1 MIKTILHYKNIDK
14 TIGEIHTFFV
24 DKFPLL
30 LIALIVLVLGFF
42 SIKKL
47 KKIAFDYID
56 KKSEDSLASDFLVN
70 LIAFVLT
77 VILIIICLSILG
89 WGHITDKILAGA
101 GITTFIIGFALKDIG
116 ENFLAGILMAFR
128 RPFKVGD
135 LIEIENV
142 KGRVTEMSLR
152 ETIIKTS
159 DGKEV
164 FIPNAMLVKNLLV
177 NHTYDNLLR
186 SEFSISIDNNESTE
200 KALKI
205 IEDILKDFSQ
215 VEKNPAPRVVI
226 DEINNNSIIVRAQFW
241 FKTENVSASASR
253 LRSDIMLKVFKTL
266 LHKGHHVS
274 SDSIQLKSI
283 NEQNQSS

>member
-1 MIKTILHYKNIDK
+1 MSSILLEYKTLNQ
-14 TIGEIHTFFV
+14 TLEEIQHFFIA
-24 DKFPLL
+24 KFPLVIIAIIL
-30 LIALIVLVLGFF
+30 LVIGYFV
-42 SIKKL
+42 IKKL

-70 LIAFVLT
+70 LIAFILT

-89 WGHITDKILAGA
+89 WGHVTDRILAGA

-135 LIEIENV
+135 LIEIESV
-142 KGRVTEMSLR
+142 RGRVTEMSLR

-186 SEFSISIDNNESTE
+186 SEFSISIENNEDTE
-200 KALKI
+200 KAIKV
-205 IEDILKDFSQ
+205 IEDILKSFEK
-215 VEKNPAPRVVI
+215 VEKSPAPRVVI
-226 DEINNNSIIVRAQFW
+226 DEINSSSIIVRAQFW
-241 FKTENVSASASR
+241 FKTENVNASASR

-266 LHKGHHVS
+266 LQKGHNIA

-283 NEQNQSS
+283 NEQNQ

>member
-1 MIKTILHYKNIDK
+1 M
-14 TIGEIHTFFV
+14 
-24 DKFPLL
+24 
-30 LIALIVLVLGFF
+30 
-42 SIKKL
+42 
-47 KKIAFDYID
+47 
-56 KKSEDSLASDFLVN
+56 ASDFLVN
-70 LIAFVLT
+70 LIAFILT

-89 WGHITDKILAGA
+89 WGHITDRILAGA

-135 LIEIENV
+135 LIEIESV
-142 KGRVTEMSLR
+142 RGRVTEMSLR

-186 SEFSISIDNNESTE
+186 SEFSISIENNEDTE
-200 KALKI
+200 KAI
-205 IEDILKDFSQ
+205 RVIENILKGFEN
-215 VEKNPAPRVVI
+215 VEKSPAPRVVL
-226 DEINNNSIIVRAQFW
+226 DEINASSIIVRAQFW
-241 FKTENVSASASR
+241 FKTENVNASASR

-266 LHKGHHVS
+266 LQKGHNIA

-283 NEQNQSS
+283 NEQNQ

>member
-1 MIKTILHYKNIDK
+1 MITNILAYNNIDT
-14 TIGEIHTFFV
+14 TIKVIQNFFSE
-24 DKFPLL
+24 KFPLL
-30 LIALIVLVLGFF
+30 LVAFVILILGFF
-42 SIKKL
+42 GIKKL

-70 LIAFVLT
+70 MIAFVLT
-77 VILIIICLSILG
+77 IILIIICLSILG

-101 GITTFIIGFALKDIG
+101 GITTFIVGFALKDIG

-142 KGRVTEMSLR
+142 RGRVTEMSLR

-200 KALKI
+200 KALII
-205 IEDILKDFSQ
+205 IEDILKSFQQ
-215 VEKNPAPRVVI
+215 VEKSPAPRVVI

-266 LHKGHHVS
+266 LQKGHNVS

-283 NEQNQSS
+283 NEQTQ

>member
-1 MIKTILHYKNIDK
+1 MTSILLEYKTLNQ
-14 TIGEIHTFFV
+14 TLEEIQHFFIA
-24 DKFPLL
+24 KFPLIIIAIIL
-30 LIALIVLVLGFF
+30 LVIGYFA
-42 SIKKL
+42 IKKL

-70 LIAFVLT
+70 LIAFILT
-77 VILIIICLSILG
+77 VILVIICLSILG
-89 WGHITDKILAGA
+89 WGHVTDRILAGA

-135 LIEIENV
+135 LIEIESV
-142 KGRVTEMSLR
+142 RGRVTEMSLR

-186 SEFSISIDNNESTE
+186 SEFSISIENNEDTE
-200 KALKI
+200 KAIKV
-205 IEDILKDFSQ
+205 IEDILKGFEK
-215 VEKNPAPRVVI
+215 VEKSPSPRVVI
-226 DEINNNSIIVRAQFW
+226 DEINSGSIIVRAQFW
-241 FKTENVSASASR
+241 FKTENVNASASR
-253 LRSDIMLKVFKTL
+253 LRSDIMLRVFKTL
-266 LHKGHHVS
+266 LQKGHNIAS
-274 SDSIQLKSI
+274 ESIQLKSI
-283 NEQNQSS
+283 NEQNQ